1 MVVKTDSPDI
11 LKKIVEVKS
20 EEVERLKREAP
31 LELLLERIEWQAD
44 PLDFAA
50 RLRGSSV
57 KVIAEVKR
65 ASPSRGILR
74 ENLNPSWL
82 PAQYVKNGA
91 AAISVLTNKD
101 HFQGSLTDLEAA
113 GAVAHTHLVPVLRKE
128 FMFDP
133 YQVHEARAYG
143 ADAILLIVSMLD
155 VNTLAD
161 LKELAESYG
170 MQCLVEV
177 HDEDE
182 MDTAIEIGAQII
194 GINNRDLRTFHTTLD
209 VTDRLAHRV
218 PREGILVSE
227 SGLRTL
233 EDIERVRR
241 AGASAVLI
249 GDALV
254 SAPDPGAKLR
264 ELLT

>member
-1 MVVKTDSPDI
+1 MRGADVKI
-11 LKKIVEVKS
+11 
-20 EEVERLKREAP
+20 
-31 LELLLERIEWQAD
+31 
-44 PLDFAA
+44 
-50 RLRGSSV
+50 
-57 KVIAEVKR
+57 IAEVKR

-74 ENLNPSWL
+74 ENLNPAWL
-82 PAQYVKNGA
+82 ATQYVKNGA
-91 AAISVLTNKD
+91 SAISVLTNKD

-113 GAVAHTHLVPVLRKE
+113 GAVAHTHMVPVLRKE
-128 FMFDP
+128 FIFDP
-133 YQVHEARAYG
+133 YQVYEARAYG

-155 VNTLAD
+155 IGAIKTL
-161 LKELAESYG
+161 KQLAESYG

-182 MDTAIEIGAQII
+182 MEIAIEVGAEVI

-209 VTDRLAHRV
+209 ITDRLAHRA
-218 PREGILVSE
+218 PPEGILVSE
-227 SGLRTL
+227 SGLRTP
-233 EDIERVRR
+233 EDLERVRR

-264 ELLT
+264 ELT

>member
-1 MVVKTDSPDI
+1 MVVRTDSPDI

-20 EEVERLKREAP
+20 EEVERLKTEAP
-31 LELLLERIEWQAD
+31 LDTLLARIEWQTA

-50 RLRGSSV
+50 RLTGPRV

-74 ENLNPSWL
+74 ENLNPAWL
-82 PAQYVKNGA
+82 ATQYVKNGA

-113 GAVAHTHLVPVLRKE
+113 GAVAHTHVVPVLRKE
-128 FMFDP
+128 FIFDP

-155 VNTLAD
+155 ADTLVS
-161 LKELAESYG
+161 LKDLAESYG

-182 MDTAIEIGAQII
+182 MSAAIEIGAEVI

-209 VTDRLAHRV
+209 ITDNLAHRA
-218 PREGILVSE
+218 PSESILVSE
-227 SGLRTL
+227 SGIRTR
-233 EDIERVRR
+233 EDLERVRR

-264 ELLT
+264 ELT

>member
-20 EEVERLKREAP
+20 EEVERLKGEAP
-31 LELLLERIEWQAD
+31 LESLLDRIRWQSD
-44 PLDFAA
+44 PLDFAD
-50 RLRGSSV
+50 RLKGSGV
-57 KVIAEVKR
+57 KIIAEVKR

-74 ENLNPSWL
+74 ENLNPAWL
-82 PAQYVKNGA
+82 ATQYVRNGA
-91 AAISVLTNKD
+91 SAISVLTNKD
-101 HFQGSLTDLEAA
+101 HFQGSLADLEAA
-113 GAVAHTHLVPVLRKE
+113 GAVAHTHLIPALRKE
-128 FMFDP
+128 FIFDT

-155 VNTLAD
+155 IHSLTE
-161 LKELAESYG
+161 LKDLAESYG

-177 HDEDE
+177 HDDDE
-182 MDTAIEIGAQII
+182 MDVAIDIGARII

-209 VTDRLAHRV
+209 VTDRLGHRV
-218 PREGILVSE
+218 PADSILVSE
-227 SGLRTL
+227 SGLRTRDDL
-233 EDIERVRR
+233 ERVRR

-254 SAPDPGAKLR
+254 SSPDPGATLK
-264 ELLT
+264 ELL

>member
-20 EEVERLKREAP
+20 EEVERLKVEAP
-31 LELLLERIEWQAD
+31 LELLLERIEWQAA

-50 RLRGSSV
+50 RLTGTRI

-74 ENLNPSWL
+74 ENLNPAWL
-82 PAQYVKNGA
+82 ATQYVKNGA
-91 AAISVLTNKD
+91 SAISVLTNKD

-113 GAVAHTHLVPVLRKE
+113 GAVAHTHMIPVLRKE
-128 FMFDP
+128 FIFDP
-133 YQVHEARAYG
+133 YQVYEARAYG
-143 ADAILLIVSMLD
+143 ADAVLLIVSMLD
-155 VNTLAD
+155 ADTLAT
-161 LKELAESYG
+161 LKQLAESYG

-177 HDEDE
+177 HDESE
-182 MDTAIEIGAQII
+182 MEIAIEVGAEII

-209 VTDRLAHRV
+209 ITDRLAHRA
-218 PREGILVSE
+218 PPEGILVSE
-227 SGLRTL
+227 SGLRTPDDL
-233 EDIERVRR
+233 ERVRR
-241 AGASAVLI
+241 AGAAAVLI

-264 ELLT
+264 ELT

>member
-1 MVVKTDSPDI
+1 MVLRTDSPDI
-11 LKKIVEVKS
+11 LRKIVEVKS
-20 EEVERLKREAP
+20 EEVERLKTEAP
-31 LELLLERIEWQAD
+31 LDSLLARIEWQAD

-50 RLRGSSV
+50 RLTGPRV

-74 ENLNPSWL
+74 ENLNPAWL
-82 PAQYVKNGA
+82 ATQYVKNGA
-91 AAISVLTNKD
+91 SAISVLTNKD

-128 FMFDP
+128 FIFDP
-133 YQVHEARAYG
+133 YQLHEARAYG

-155 VNTLAD
+155 ADTLVS
-161 LKELAESYG
+161 LKDLAESYG

-177 HDEDE
+177 HDDSE
-182 MDTAIEIGAQII
+182 MDTAIQIGAEII

-209 VTDRLAHRV
+209 ITDNLAHRAPPESV
-218 PREGILVSE
+218 LVSE
-227 SGLRTL
+227 SGLRTPDDL
-233 EDIERVRR
+233 ERVRR

-264 ELLT
+264 ELT

>member
-1 MVVKTDSPDI
+1 MVVKTNSPDI

-20 EEVERLKREAP
+20 EEVERLKVEAP
-31 LELLLERIEWQAD
+31 LEILLERIEWQAA

-50 RLRGSSV
+50 SLTGTRI

-65 ASPSRGILR
+65 ASPSRGIIR
-74 ENLNPSWL
+74 DNLNPAWL
-82 PAQYVKNGA
+82 ATQYVKNGA

-101 HFQGSLTDLEAA
+101 HFQGSLTDLETA
-113 GAVAHTHLVPVLRKE
+113 GAVAHTHVVPVLRKE
-128 FMFDP
+128 FVFDP

-143 ADAILLIVSMLD
+143 ADAVLLIVSMLD
-155 VNTLAD
+155 ADTLAT
-161 LKELAESYG
+161 LKELAEGLG
-170 MQCLVEV
+170 MQCLIEV

-209 VTDRLAHRV
+209 VTDSLGHRV
-218 PREGILVSE
+218 PAESILVSE
-227 SGLRTL
+227 SGLRTR
-233 EDIERVRR
+233 EDLERVRR

-254 SAPDPGAKLR
+254 SALDPGAKLR
-264 ELLT
+264 ELI

>member
-20 EEVERLKREAP
+20 EEVERLKAEAP
-31 LELLLERIEWQAD
+31 LDSLLARIEWQPR

-50 RLRGSSV
+50 RLRGADV
-57 KVIAEVKR
+57 KIIAEVKR
-65 ASPSRGILR
+65 ASPSMGILR
-74 ENLNPSWL
+74 ENLNPAWL
-82 PAQYVKNGA
+82 ATQYVKNGA
-91 AAISVLTNKD
+91 SAISVLTNKD
-101 HFQGSLTDLEAA
+101 HFQGSLTDLEVA
-113 GAVAHTHLVPVLRKE
+113 GAVAHTHMVPVLRKE
-128 FMFDP
+128 FIFDP
-133 YQVHEARAYG
+133 YQVYEARAYG
-143 ADAILLIVSMLD
+143 ADAVLLIVSMLD
-155 VNTLAD
+155 ANTLAT
-161 LKELAESYG
+161 LKQLAESLG

-209 VTDRLAHRV
+209 ITDRLAHRA
-218 PREGILVSE
+218 PPEGILVSE
-227 SGLRTL
+227 SGLRTP
-233 EDIERVRR
+233 EDLERVRR

-254 SAPDPGAKLR
+254 SALDPGAKLR
-264 ELLT
+264 ELT

>member
-20 EEVERLKREAP
+20 EEVERLKTEAP
-31 LELLLERIEWQAD
+31 LDSLLARIEWQAE

-50 RLRGSSV
+50 RLKGSDV

-74 ENLNPSWL
+74 ENLNPAWL
-82 PAQYVKNGA
+82 ATQYVKNGA
-91 AAISVLTNKD
+91 SAISVLTNKD
-101 HFQGSLTDLEAA
+101 HFQGSLTDLEAV
-113 GAVAHTHLVPVLRKE
+113 GAVAHTHLVSVLRKE
-128 FMFDP
+128 FIFDP
-133 YQVHEARAYG
+133 YQVYEARAYG

-155 VNTLAD
+155 IRALTI

-177 HDEDE
+177 HDESE
-182 MDTAIEIGAQII
+182 MDVAIEVGAEVI

-209 VTDRLAHRV
+209 VTDRLGHRV
-218 PREGILVSE
+218 PADSILVSE
-227 SGLRTL
+227 SGLRTRDDL
-233 EDIERVRR
+233 ERVRR

-264 ELLT
+264 ELI

>member
-20 EEVERLKREAP
+20 EEVERLKVEAP
-31 LELLLERIEWQAD
+31 LDSLLARIEWQAD

-50 RLRGSSV
+50 NLKGSEV

-74 ENLNPSWL
+74 ENLNPAWL
-82 PAQYVKNGA
+82 ATQYAKNGA

-101 HFQGSLTDLEAA
+101 HFQGSLMDLEAA

-128 FMFDP
+128 FVFDP

-155 VNTLAD
+155 IGTLAA
-161 LKELAESYG
+161 LKELAEDYG

-177 HDEDE
+177 HDESE
-182 MDTAIEIGAQII
+182 MDIAIEVGSEII

-209 VTDRLAHRV
+209 VTDRLGHRV
-218 PREGILVSE
+218 PPDTILVSE
-227 SGLRTL
+227 SGLRTRDDL
-233 EDIERVRR
+233 ERVRR

-254 SAPDPGAKLR
+254 SAPDPGEKLR
-264 ELLT
+264 ELI

>member
-1 MVVKTDSPDI
+1 MVVRTDSPDI

-20 EEVERLKREAP
+20 DEVERLKIEAP
-31 LELLLERIEWQAD
+31 LDTLRDRIKWQAA

-50 RLRGSSV
+50 RLTGPRV
-57 KVIAEVKR
+57 KIIAEVKR

-74 ENLNPSWL
+74 ENLNPAWL
-82 PAQYVKNGA
+82 ATQYVKNGA
-91 AAISVLTNKD
+91 SAISVLTNKD

-113 GAVAHTHLVPVLRKE
+113 GAVAHTHLVPALRKE
-128 FMFDP
+128 FIFDP

-155 VNTLAD
+155 IDTLAA

-182 MDTAIEIGAQII
+182 MDTAIQIGAEII

-209 VTDRLAHRV
+209 VTDNLAHRA
-218 PREGILVSE
+218 PPDCILVSE
-227 SGLRTL
+227 SGLRTPDDL
-233 EDIERVRR
+233 EHVRR

-264 ELLT
+264 ELT

>member
-1 MVVKTDSPDI
+1 MVVRTDSPDI

-20 EEVERLKREAP
+20 EEVERLKTDAP
-31 LELLLERIEWQAD
+31 LDSLLARIEWQAD
-44 PLDFAA
+44 PLNFAA
-50 RLRGSSV
+50 NLKGAGV

-65 ASPSRGILR
+65 ASPSRGVLR
-74 ENLNPSWL
+74 ENLNPAWL
-82 PAQYVKNGA
+82 ATQYVKNGA

-101 HFQGSLTDLEAA
+101 HFQGSLSDLEAA
-113 GAVAHTHLVPVLRKE
+113 GAVAHTHTVPVLRKE
-128 FMFDP
+128 FIFDP

-155 VNTLAD
+155 TVALVGLKKLAQD
-161 LKELAESYG
+161 YG

-177 HDEDE
+177 HDETE
-182 MDTAIEIGAQII
+182 MDIAIEVGAEII

-209 VTDRLAHRV
+209 VTDRLGHRV
-218 PREGILVSE
+218 PAESILVSE
-227 SGLRTL
+227 SGLRTRDDL
-233 EDIERVRR
+233 ERVRR

-254 SAPDPGAKLR
+254 SAPDPGVKLR
-264 ELLT
+264 ELT

>member
-20 EEVERLKREAP
+20 AEVERLKSEAP
-31 LELLLERIEWQAD
+31 LESLLDRIEWQAD

-50 RLRGSSV
+50 MLTGSRV

-74 ENLNPSWL
+74 ENLNPAWL
-82 PAQYVKNGA
+82 ATKYVNNGA

-113 GAVAHTHLVPVLRKE
+113 GAVAHSYVVPVLRKE
-128 FMFDP
+128 FIFDP

-155 VNTLAD
+155 VDALIA
-161 LKELAESYG
+161 LKDLAEGYG

-177 HDEDE
+177 HDDDE
-182 MDTAIEIGAQII
+182 MDTAIEVGARII

-209 VTDRLAHRV
+209 VTDNLGHRA
-218 PREGILVSE
+218 PSESILVSE
-227 SGLRTL
+227 SGLRTRDDL
-233 EDIERVRR
+233 ERVRR

-254 SAPDPGAKLR
+254 SAPDPGAKLK
-264 ELLT
+264 ELT

>member
-20 EEVERLKREAP
+20 AEVERLKSEAP
-31 LELLLERIEWQAD
+31 LESLLDRIEWQSD

-50 RLRGSSV
+50 MLTGSRV

-65 ASPSRGILR
+65 TSPSRGILR
-74 ENLNPSWL
+74 ENLNPAWL
-82 PAQYVKNGA
+82 AAKYVNNGA

-113 GAVAHTHLVPVLRKE
+113 GAVAHSYVVPVLRKE
-128 FMFDP
+128 FIFDP

-155 VNTLAD
+155 VDALIA
-161 LKELAESYG
+161 LKDLAEGYG

-177 HDEDE
+177 HDDDE
-182 MDTAIEIGAQII
+182 MDTAIEVGAQII

-209 VTDRLAHRV
+209 VTDNLGHRV
-218 PREGILVSE
+218 PSESILVSE
-227 SGLRTL
+227 SGLRTRDDL
-233 EDIERVRR
+233 ERVRR

-254 SAPDPGAKLR
+254 SAPDPGAKLK
-264 ELLT
+264 ELT

>member
-20 EEVERLKREAP
+20 EEVERLKVEAP
-31 LELLLERIEWQAD
+31 LDSLLARIEWQAD
-44 PLDFAA
+44 PLNFAA
-50 RLRGSSV
+50 NLKGNSV
-57 KVIAEVKR
+57 KIIAEVKR

-74 ENLNPSWL
+74 ENLNPAWL
-82 PAQYVKNGA
+82 ATQYVKNGA
-91 AAISVLTNKD
+91 SAISVLTNKD
-101 HFQGSLTDLEAA
+101 HFQGSLTDLESA
-113 GAVAHTHLVPVLRKE
+113 GAVAHIHLVPVLRKE
-128 FMFDP
+128 FIFDP

-155 VNTLAD
+155 IGALAA
-161 LKELAESYG
+161 LKELAEDYG

-177 HDEDE
+177 HDESE
-182 MDTAIEIGAQII
+182 MDIAIEVGAEII

-209 VTDRLAHRV
+209 VTDGLGHRA
-218 PREGILVSE
+218 PPESILVSE
-227 SGLRTL
+227 SGLRTRDDL
-233 EDIERVRR
+233 ERVRR

-264 ELLT
+264 ELT

>member
-1 MVVKTDSPDI
+1 MVVRTDSPDI

-20 EEVERLKREAP
+20 EEVVRLKSGAP
-31 LELLLERIEWQAD
+31 LDSLLARIEWQAG

-50 RLRGSSV
+50 RLTGPCV

-65 ASPSRGILR
+65 ASPSRGVLR
-74 ENLNPSWL
+74 ENLNPAWL
-82 PAQYVKNGA
+82 ATQYVKNGA
-91 AAISVLTNKD
+91 SAISVLTNKD

-128 FMFDP
+128 FIFDP

-155 VNTLAD
+155 TDTLIA
-161 LKELAESYG
+161 LKGLAESYG

-177 HDEDE
+177 HDESE
-182 MDTAIEIGAQII
+182 MDIAIQIGAEII

-209 VTDRLAHRV
+209 ITDNLAHRA
-218 PREGILVSE
+218 PSDCILVSE
-227 SGLRTL
+227 SGLRTRDDL
-233 EDIERVRR
+233 ERVKR

-254 SAPDPGAKLR
+254 SAPDPGAKLK
-264 ELLT
+264 ELL

>member
-11 LKKIVEVKS
+11 LKRIVEVKS
-20 EEVERLKREAP
+20 AEVERLKSEAP
-31 LELLLERIEWQAD
+31 LESLRDRIRWQAD
-44 PLDFAA
+44 PLYFAD
-50 RLRGSSV
+50 RLIGSRV

-65 ASPSRGILR
+65 ASPSRGVLR
-74 ENLNPSWL
+74 ENLNPAWL
-82 PAQYVKNGA
+82 ATQYVKNGA

-128 FMFDP
+128 FIFDP

-155 VNTLAD
+155 LDTLAA
-161 LKELAESYG
+161 LKELAESLG

-177 HDEDE
+177 HDESE
-182 MDTAIEIGAQII
+182 MDVAIEVGAQVI

-209 VTDRLAHRV
+209 VTDKLAHRAPSGCV
-218 PREGILVSE
+218 LVSE

-233 EDIERVRR
+233 DDLERVRR

-264 ELLT
+264 ELT

>member
-1 MVVKTDSPDI
+1 MVVRTDSPDI
-11 LKKIVEVKS
+11 LKEIVKVKS
-20 EEVERLKREAP
+20 AEVERLKIEAP
-31 LELLLERIEWQAD
+31 LDTLLARIEWQSA
-44 PLDFAA
+44 PLDFSAS
-50 RLRGSSV
+50 LIGSHV
-57 KVIAEVKR
+57 KVVAEVKR

-74 ENLNPSWL
+74 ENLNPAWL
-82 PAQYVKNGA
+82 ASQYVNNGA

-113 GAVAHTHLVPVLRKE
+113 GAVAHTHIVPVLRKE
-128 FMFDP
+128 FIFDP

-155 VNTLAD
+155 IDTLVA
-161 LKELAESYG
+161 LKELAESNG
-170 MQCLVEV
+170 MHCLVEV

-209 VTDRLAHRV
+209 ITDNLAHKAPPECV
-218 PREGILVSE
+218 LVSE
-227 SGLRTL
+227 SGLRTR
-233 EDIERVRR
+233 EDLERVSR

-264 ELLT
+264 ELT

>member
-1 MVVKTDSPDI
+1 MVVKTNSPDI

-20 EEVERLKREAP
+20 EEVERLKVEAP
-31 LELLLERIEWQAD
+31 LEILLERIEWQAA

-50 RLRGSSV
+50 SLTGTRI

-65 ASPSRGILR
+65 ASPSRGIIR
-74 ENLNPSWL
+74 DNLNPAWL
-82 PAQYVKNGA
+82 ATQYVKNGA

-101 HFQGSLTDLEAA
+101 HFQGSLTDLETA
-113 GAVAHTHLVPVLRKE
+113 GAVAHTHVVPVLRKE
-128 FMFDP
+128 FIFDP

-143 ADAILLIVSMLD
+143 ADAVLLIVSMLD
-155 VNTLAD
+155 ADTLAT
-161 LKELAESYG
+161 LKELAEGLG

-209 VTDRLAHRV
+209 ITDRLAHRA
-218 PREGILVSE
+218 PPEGILVSE
-227 SGLRTL
+227 SGLRTP
-233 EDIERVRR
+233 EDLERVRR

-264 ELLT
+264 ELT

>member
-1 MVVKTDSPDI
+1 MVVRTDSPDI
-11 LKKIVEVKS
+11 LKEIVKVKS
-20 EEVERLKREAP
+20 AEVERLKIEVP
-31 LELLLERIEWQAD
+31 LDTLLARIEWQSA
-44 PLDFAA
+44 PLDFSAS
-50 RLRGSSV
+50 LTGSKV

-74 ENLNPSWL
+74 ENLNPAWL
-82 PAQYVKNGA
+82 AAQYVNNGA

-113 GAVAHTHLVPVLRKE
+113 GAVAHSRVVPVLRKE
-128 FMFDP
+128 FVFDP

-155 VNTLAD
+155 IETLAI
-161 LKELAESYG
+161 LKELAESSG

-182 MDTAIEIGAQII
+182 MDTAIKVGAQVI

-209 VTDRLAHRV
+209 ITDNLANQAPPGCV
-218 PREGILVSE
+218 LVSE
-227 SGLRTL
+227 SGLRTR
-233 EDIERVRR
+233 EDIERVSR

-264 ELLT
+264 ELT